1 MPPTQ
6 VPTWSVPFTVLIP
19 TLNEERKISGVTRES
34 LLAGAD
40 EVIVVDSDST
50 DATVERATEAG
61 ARCVQV
67 SDLAPFGPSLGK
79 GDALWRSLPLV
90 GTEYVVFLDGDLDIS
105 GPQFIH
111 SMLTPLLNEGIVFS
125 KAAFDRLNE
134 QAAAIRPGRITET
147 VAKPLLRT
155 HFPQLASMK
164 EPLSGQ
170 VAGRVDLFR
179 ETAFEIDYGLEI
191 GMLIDL
197 TKRFGFDAIAHP
209 DCGMLSHESQPGG
222 SLDRM
227 TEQVTRAVLSRA
239 GVIAAT
245 PTIRGPLTS

>member
-6 VPTWSVPFTVLIP
+6 VPTWSAPFTVLIP
-19 TLNEERKISGVTRES
+19 TLNEERKISGVIEEAI
-34 LLAGAD
+34 LAGAA

-50 DATVERATEAG
+50 DATVQRATEAG
-61 ARCVQV
+61 ARCVQANA
-67 SDLAPFGPSLGK
+67 LAPFGPSLGK
-79 GDALWRSLPLV
+79 GDALWRSLSLV
-90 GTEYVVFLDGDLDIS
+90 ATEYVVFLDGDLDIS

-111 SMLTPLLNEGIVFS
+111 SMLLPLLEDGIVFS

-134 QAAAIRPGRITET
+134 QAATIRPGRITET
-147 VAKPLLRT
+147 VAKPLLRA
-155 HFPQLASMK
+155 HFPELASMK

-170 VAGRVDLFR
+170 VAGRVVLFKQT
-179 ETAFEIDYGLEI
+179 EFEVDYGLEI

-209 DCGMLSHESQPGG
+209 DCGTLSHESQPGG

-239 GVIAAT
+239 GVIEAT
-245 PTIRGPLTS
+245 PTTRGPLTS